1 MSGQQENY
9 RAKIAEL
16 RRRLTTSG
24 ETVAVDNK
32 GRLHEPSELKDV
44 SPPQEKVLFKPQRW
58 F

>member
-24 ETVAVDNK
+24 ETLAVDNK

-44 SPPQEKVLFKPQRW
+44 SHQEKVLFKPQRW